1 MKDFAFRHHDPDAKL
16 ALLARLWFFGILISR
31 GPIRGAARA
40 FQLASPD
47 ARREALGDMARGPVA
62 DRSCSVSS
70 ARPAQPL
77 THTDRDGLFR
87 HGRLGVR
94 HLRGRG
100 ADPPSRVRSR
110 DSRHHRGGARRGG
123 ARDAR
128 AFRRELSKSSKYN
141 RKFEKDQESAEA
153 METAGI
159 GMVSK
164 GASARVTVREAISF
178 GATCEIAPHRTSARP
193 TTFHRRAAPRSR
205 AEPRDRSLTAPPLPT
220 SARSFI
226 HAGGLVSQMR
236 SEGFEHVNGMSP

>member
-1 MKDFAFRHHDPDAKL
+1 
-16 ALLARLWFFGILISR
+16 
-31 GPIRGAARA
+31 
-40 FQLASPD
+40 
-47 ARREALGDMARGPVA
+47 MARGPVA
-62 DRSCSVSS
+62 DGAFVSS
-70 ARPAQPL
+70 ARPARPL

-123 ARDAR
+123 KFDAR

-193 TTFHRRAAPRSR
+193 TISTVGPRPDRAPNLAIVRSPRLLSPPPPVPSSTQAVSCPRCAPRAS
-205 AEPRDRSLTAPPLPT
+205 ST
-220 SARSFI
+220 ST
-226 HAGGLVSQMR
+226 V
-236 SEGFEHVNGMSP
+236 MSP